1 MPVTETSG
9 AQMTNDDSG
18 DLPRGALRDA
28 IYACEPAQANRHLK
42 AVVVEKSPVN
52 SIMEEH

>member
-28 IYACEPAQANRHLK
+28 IYACEPAQANRPLK